1 MDKNEIL
8 KRARKEGN
16 DEMKAQIQDKA
27 MKWSYAAMALSAAFF
42 CFIRAMRDL
51 PVSDLWAVACIS
63 ACAAYTYK
71 FIKGKE
77 MSDLILGIC
86 MFVPAVIATVNFFRG
101 Y

>member
-16 DEMKAQIQDKA
+16 DEMKTQIQDKA
-27 MKWSYAAMALSAAFF
+27 MKWSYIAMALSAAFF

-51 PVSDLWAVACIS
+51 PVSDLWAVVCIS
-63 ACAAYTYK
+63 ACATYTYK
-71 FIKGKE
+71 YIKCKE
-77 MSDLILGIC
+77 LSDLILGIF
-86 MFVPAVIATVNFFRG
+86 MFAAAVIATINFFRG